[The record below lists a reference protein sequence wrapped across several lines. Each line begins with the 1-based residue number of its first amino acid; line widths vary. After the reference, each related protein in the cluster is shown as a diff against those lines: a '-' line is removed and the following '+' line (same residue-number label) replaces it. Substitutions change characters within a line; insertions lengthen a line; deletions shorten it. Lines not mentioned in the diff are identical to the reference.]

1 MEAENEER
9 PLEECL
15 RAASEQKGTSA
26 FVTLSL
32 VAYCM
37 SVFRPESEWKDR
49 CRDFLTARDTFV
61 LRGMGFPAP
70 RPGAPAGGCAGGYDW
85 QTLALW
91 K

>member
-1 MEAENEER
+1 MEEENKER

-49 CRDFLTARDTFV
+49 CRDFLTARDAFV
-61 LRGMGFPAP
+61 LRGMGFPA
-70 RPGAPAGGCAGGYDW
+70 DW
-85 QTLALW
+85 EKLALW